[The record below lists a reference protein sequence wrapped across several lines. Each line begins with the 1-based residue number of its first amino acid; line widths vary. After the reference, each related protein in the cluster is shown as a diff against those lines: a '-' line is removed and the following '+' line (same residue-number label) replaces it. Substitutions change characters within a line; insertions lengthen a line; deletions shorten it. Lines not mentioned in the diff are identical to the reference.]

1 MSSGYRQ
8 QLATLI
14 VWPARRWLAA
24 ASGAAVFAIAAGAPT
39 DVIPNPLF
47 DRMTPVQWWSYP
59 ILAATALLGGL
70 VMATYVRSPAQPSS
84 LTETAGGGVLSALA
98 IGCPVCNKLVVLLL
112 GAAVEGA
119 WLDEGQRDPKDGD
132 DDPGELAAGQALTGD
147 AAGQPHAP
155 QRHGRQH
162 QRPTGGLGPAQAGVE
177 RDREQGKQHRAEQ
190 NQQR

>member
-84 LTETAGGGVLSALA
+84 LTKTAGGGVLSALA

-112 GAAVEGA
+112 GAAGA
-119 WLDEGQRDPKDGD
+119 LNIWAPLQPLLGLISVVLLGWALRTR
-132 DDPGELAAGQALTGD
+132 LAAERAC
-147 AAGQPHAP
+147 PV
-155 QRHGRQH
+155 
-162 QRPTGGLGPAQAGVE
+162 PTTS
-177 RDREQGKQHRAEQ
+177 R
-190 NQQR
+190 